1 MAADTSRPSL
11 REAQRA
17 VTEQRIVEALAALI
31 DEEHPLEI
39 SMAAIADRAAVS
51 EPTLYRHFPT
61 KRDLFAALAGYQFRT
76 VAAGLAP
83 SSVDDL
89 AEAVRTVFERSAD
102 MENSIRWT
110 LAAPD
115 PQRVPRPN
123 AQAHVAMLRTALGDR
138 ADKDDDAA
146 QFLLRTVLLLTSP
159 MAWLYWKDYL
169 GLEPEAAAATA
180 GWAIKTLASPA
191 LKRDSSPLGRTRQ
204 RPTVRRPRVSPTSPR
219 RMSAST
225 DPESAPQNPHRGDV
239 DDRNQQSAGRS
250 ERSLFVSRGDRPDYA

>member
-1 MAADTSRPSL
+1 MVADTSRPSL

-17 VTEQRIVEALAALI
+17 VTEQRIIEALAALV

-39 SMAAIADRAAVS
+39 SMAAVAQRAGVS

-83 SSVDDL
+83 ASADDL
-89 AEAVRTVFERSAD
+89 AQAVQTVFRRSARI
-102 MENSIRWT
+102 ESTVRWT

-115 PQRVPRPN
+115 PERVPRPN
-123 AQAHVAMLRTALGDR
+123 VQARLTMLRTALHDVLE
-138 ADKDDDAA
+138 DLDDDTA

-169 GLEPEAAAATA
+169 GLDPAAAADTA
-180 GWAIKTLASPA
+180 GWAITTLA
-191 LKRDSSPLGRTRQ
+191 RT
-204 RPTVRRPRVSPTSPR
+204 T
-219 RMSAST
+219 
-225 DPESAPQNPHRGDV
+225 
-239 DDRNQQSAGRS
+239 
-250 ERSLFVSRGDRPDYA
+250 